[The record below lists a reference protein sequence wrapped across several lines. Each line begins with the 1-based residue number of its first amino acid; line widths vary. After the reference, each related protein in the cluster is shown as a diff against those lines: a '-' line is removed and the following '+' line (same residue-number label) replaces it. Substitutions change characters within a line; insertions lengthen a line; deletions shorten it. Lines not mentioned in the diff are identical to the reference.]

1 MSDALALV
9 KEHFGAD
16 AIIVSTQSNGD
27 DGVRVT
33 AAVDEDPAPPAA
45 VEPDYES
52 RQDPL
57 DVISEALNYH
67 NVPAALADSLV
78 DAAATSTSADP
89 VVAMTT
95 ALDRVFRFAA
105 APLASA
111 VGPVSLV
118 GLPGAGKTVTVAK
131 LATEAVV
138 SGQPAAVITTDT
150 VRAGGVEQ
158 LAAFT
163 NILKIDL
170 LRADDPARLRD
181 ALAAAGAQRPILV
194 DNAGANPFDPDEF
207 DRQQSFC
214 QALDSAPHLVMAAGG
229 DTGEAAEMADAFKEL
244 GVRGL
249 IATRLDIAR
258 RIGAVLTAAATG
270 DFDLLA
276 FTADASVAEPPRP
289 FNAVALARI
298 LLPDD
303 YVRDAAPAPAPLWQS
318 RRPA

>member
-1 MSDALALV
+1 M
-9 KEHFGAD
+9 
-16 AIIVSTQSNGD
+16 
-27 DGVRVT
+27 
-33 AAVDEDPAPPAA
+33 
-45 VEPDYES
+45 
-52 RQDPL
+52 
-57 DVISEALNYH
+57 
-67 NVPAALADSLV
+67 
-78 DAAATSTSADP
+78 
-89 VVAMTT
+89 
-95 ALDRVFRFAA
+95 
-105 APLASA
+105 
-111 VGPVSLV
+111 
-118 GLPGAGKTVTVAK
+118 
-131 LATEAVV
+131 
-138 SGQPAAVITTDT
+138 
-150 VRAGGVEQ
+150 
-158 LAAFT
+158 
-163 NILKIDL
+163 
-170 LRADDPARLRD
+170 
-181 ALAAAGAQRPILV
+181 V

-229 DTGEAAEMADAFKEL
+229 DTGEAAEMAEAFKEL

-276 FTADASVAEPPRP
+276 FTADASVAEPLRP